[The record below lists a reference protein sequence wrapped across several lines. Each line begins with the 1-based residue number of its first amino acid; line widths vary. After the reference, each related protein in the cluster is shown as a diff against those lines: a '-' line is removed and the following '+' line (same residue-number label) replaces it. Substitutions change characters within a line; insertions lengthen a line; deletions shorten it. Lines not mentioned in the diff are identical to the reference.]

1 MTKVG
6 NNPRLL
12 AKMLGRDSV
21 KKFDNL
27 DFVQS
32 ILYHLYPCY
41 LPSTIKNCEL
51 NHCLSFIE

>member
-1 MTKVG
+1 MIKIG

-12 AKMLGRDSV
+12 ARMLAKNNV

-41 LPSTIKNCEL
+41 LPSTIKSNEL
-51 NHCLSFIE
+51 NHCLSFV